1 MTVEQTHVTLANVAY
16 IPPITGAIR
25 LVACVESVIEA
36 SQEGLQGLET
46 VSSSTNALQ
55 AVALLDEFLNVTA
68 IKTVPLFEH
77 LSFDFCGTTTCSP
90 PRSRVEHEF
99 TSHETTFVASCT
111 TITRMTTAHF
121 QLPENFKTALSGTTA
136 VSINR
141 HREIQ
146 LSGFSPI
153 LRILSMMYSLNSSS
167 RPR

>member
-77 LSFDFCGTTTCSP
+77 LSFCS
-90 PRSRVEHEF
+90 VE
-99 TSHETTFVASCT
+99 
-111 TITRMTTAHF
+111 
-121 QLPENFKTALSGTTA
+121 
-136 VSINR
+136 
-141 HREIQ
+141 
-146 LSGFSPI
+146 
-153 LRILSMMYSLNSSS
+153 
-167 RPR
+167 